1 MDPQAAWDDL
11 LEALGERDW
20 DRIEDLAEG
29 LLRWLRAGGFPP
41 RAVTGNDLG
50 SDWDREIVLAGCR
63 FALAQAREGVT
74 HVP

>member
-20 DRIEDLAEG
+20 DRVEELAEG

-50 SDWDREIVLAGCR
+50 SDWDRGFPLIHEDGGI
-63 FALAQAREGVT
+63 E
-74 HVP
+74 